1 MSNGLSFFG
10 VLELF
15 FFETPSRLFSKKLP
29 PHAIIIRIINN
40 GKTPVLPIVFIINIY
55 KLWQTKSSIKSTAN
69 WRTTP

>member
-1 MSNGLSFFG
+1 MSNELSC
-10 VLELF
+10 
-15 FFETPSRLFSKKLP
+15 ETPSRFFSKKLI